1 MTGLQQHHP
10 HKDTCAANLALAV
23 PLRPLPV
30 VTLVAARA
38 VGDRLLAQEGALLAV
53 RLDAAATL
61 AHDAP
66 PK

>member
-1 MTGLQQHHP
+1 MTGLQQHHAN
-10 HKDTCAANLALAV
+10 KDTRAANLALAI

-30 VTLVAARA
+30 VTLVAAGT
-38 VGDRLLAQEGALLAV
+38 VGDRLLVQEGALLAV